1 MLNKRNHRMLQEI
14 DVKLMKEII
23 IYALHFILQVWICS
37 RLVGQRLNNNKR
49 KSFLTLTFAFFK
61 LKWIFII
68 CLLTGYF
75 SSWMLITSS
84 KINSMKAHLIQSKSK
99 FRDSRHLVGI
109 LSFRRFFTELRKNQ
123 SCVLDCIDSKY
134 TEVFKYLRICEVL
147 TNFTSS
153 SRYLEQYLWCSGP
166 INNVQGSS
174 TTGLYRP
181 NGLCKSTE
189 INHWKC

>member
-1 MLNKRNHRMLQEI
+1 MEGSRPPVRVVNPIRIRCCAKRRKMWFSFLKTNDHTSLTHINDR
-14 DVKLMKEII
+14 
-23 IYALHFILQVWICS
+23 ICD
-37 RLVGQRLNNNKR
+37 LINER

-75 SSWMLITSS
+75 SSSMLITSS
-84 KINSMKAHLIQSKSK
+84 KINSMKAHSIQSKSK
-99 FRDSRHLVGI
+99 FQDLRRLVGI

-153 SRYLEQYLWCSGP
+153 SRYLEYF
-166 INNVQGSS
+166 
-174 TTGLYRP
+174 
-181 NGLCKSTE
+181 
-189 INHWKC
+189 